1 MGTANSRVGTNLR
14 QVQYENDLQR
24 TVEGDD
30 IFSQFR
36 GDIKGNNVLPG
47 TIIAVKK
54 QSGQVSRL
62 IPLVKALSGAGIS
75 GRNPVSG
82 QEKKLEVLDFEAFA
96 NEFKAGVNI
105 DKFGIDA
112 VANKPYALLKVAVP
126 LLGDF
131 MEKFKGTHRREA
143 LNQGYSSN
151 LLEAPSSRTQRINAN
166 MFVGGVAIASQ
177 PAYVDD
183 ITQYSKNINNAI
195 PDAPAAVNQM
205 NLAGIKLLERF
216 AITQKRIKTM
226 ANGKYVVTVPTN
238 QKYILMDETV
248 GLGKFF
254 MASGEPSM
262 LLKNWIGEWSR
273 LMFVE
278 DQRSSMLTATDGV
291 DNATLVWT
299 YTTVDDSRPA
309 PAADA
314 WDVAYLLGPNAVIEL
329 ELEALHLED
338 DPTVEYGREKRTAA
352 FANYGDQL
360 YEWQDD
366 TDVRINKG
374 SIVCLF
380 ASLV

>member
-1 MGTANSRVGTNLR
+1 
-14 QVQYENDLQR
+14 
-24 TVEGDD
+24 VEGDD

-82 QEKKLEVLDFEAFA
+82 KEKKLEVLDFEAFA

-151 LLEAPSSRTQRINAN
+151 LLEAPSSRTQRINSN
-166 MFVGGVAIASQ
+166 IFVGGVAIASQ
-177 PAYVDD
+177 PAYVDT
-183 ITQYSKNINNAI
+183 ISTYAAAINTAI
-195 PDAPAAVNQM
+195 PDTPAAVNQM

-278 DQRSSMLTATDGV
+278 DQRSSMLTAADGGSS
-291 DNATLVWT
+291 TLVWT

-309 PAADA
+309 PAADN

>member
-1 MGTANSRVGTNLR
+1 
-14 QVQYENDLQR
+14 
-24 TVEGDD
+24 
-30 IFSQFR
+30 
-36 GDIKGNNVLPG
+36 
-47 TIIAVKK
+47 
-54 QSGQVSRL
+54 
-62 IPLVKALSGAGIS
+62 
-75 GRNPVSG
+75 
-82 QEKKLEVLDFEAFA
+82 
-96 NEFKAGVNI
+96 
-105 DKFGIDA
+105 
-112 VANKPYALLKVAVP
+112 
-126 LLGDF
+126 
-131 MEKFKGTHRREA
+131 
-143 LNQGYSSN
+143 
-151 LLEAPSSRTQRINAN
+151 
-166 MFVGGVAIASQ
+166 
-177 PAYVDD
+177 
-183 ITQYSKNINNAI
+183 
-195 PDAPAAVNQM
+195 
-205 NLAGIKLLERF
+205 
-216 AITQKRIKTM
+216 M

-309 PAADA
+309 PAADG